1 MKTKKIVKKSA
12 KKAQAKK
19 QVKRPPKAKAESVE
33 TKELKIQIDILK
45 EHIKSQKETINRL
58 RKRNK
63 TLSEKVAKKDSSFPI
78 TTVTSPN
85 TNVGTDREFLTKIAA
100 PTPAPVTK
108 AVDFPESPFSAPI
121 VPPAPTK
128 TVHYTETVHYT
139 DLSTFRAPC
148 IQDAEKDPGASL
160 MLSANPLAN
169 ACAVRY

>member
-1 MKTKKIVKKSA
+1 MKTKKIVKKFA
-12 KKAQAKK
+12 KKTQVKK
-19 QVKRPPKAKAESVE
+19 QTKRPPKAKVESTE
-33 TKELKIQIDILK
+33 TKELKIQIDVLK

-78 TTVTSPN
+78 TTMSSPN

-108 AVDFPESPFSAPI
+108 AVDFPESPFSAPTMTSS
-121 VPPAPTK
+121 ASTR
-128 TVHYTETVHYT
+128 TVLDT

-160 MLSANPLAN
+160 MINTNPLAN